1 MTIDPM
7 LIVLCSISIVIGY
20 SIWRAH
26 KRADIV
32 FDFFDLIM
40 VNGKVDKIAVAFM
53 LVLGVSTWVI
63 IDQQIKGRL
72 SGEMF
77 GLWLTAWVA
86 PLVAKVVF
94 GKNEVPSIMTS
105 TTVVQQVTETVE
117 PPK

>member
-1 MTIDPM
+1 MNINPM
-7 LIVLCSISIVIGY
+7 LIVLCAISIVIAY

-26 KRADIV
+26 KRADVV

-63 IDQQIKGRL
+63 IDQQIKGVL
-72 SGEMF
+72 TEGQF
-77 GLWLTAWVA
+77 GLWLGAWVS

-94 GKNEVPSIMTS
+94 GKNDVGSTTS

-117 PPK
+117 PKQ